1 MEVSS
6 DLFVKAVSQL
16 PQENSL
22 VPPGWAR
29 KIRPIVYRFY
39 CTSRSKAS
47 SKLSVFSSSRFPF
60 AADFFILV
68 LSSHDQHTG
77 HDWPRKEEHNFRFRD
92 FRFLLRNTV
101 VKGLVIPIQ
110 INTTATAAKN
120 LAMNI
125 ITKSNIIKKAE
136 NPNALC

>member
-6 DLFVKAVSQL
+6 DLLVKAVSQL

-47 SKLSVFSSSRFPF
+47 SKWSIFSSSRFPF

-77 HDWPRKEEHNFRFRD
+77 HDWPRKEDYNFRFSE
-92 FRFLLRNTV
+92 FRFLLRT
-101 VKGLVIPIQ
+101 
-110 INTTATAAKN
+110 NTTSTAAEN